1 MGHPRVIPVLSS
13 RAETRFATP
22 YSPTYTKKRPISM
35 CTSGAHMESVTHMTC
50 RKLRSHGSVQHRPRD
65 MPQAI
70 SQAFLPTAGSVI
82 ADPHQTQ
89 QQHSAPHIKRP
100 HAPWHCTD
108 SIGNDRTLSP
118 AYIPISHS
126 NQAAESLIIRWQ
138 AGRPSSQSE
147 LSSAALCK

>member
-1 MGHPRVIPVLSS
+1 MVHPRDISVLSTS
-13 RAETRFATP
+13 AETRFETL

-35 CTSGAHMESVTHMTC
+35 CTRGAHMESVTHMTC

-89 QQHSAPHIKRP
+89 QQHSAPRIQRP
-100 HAPWHCTD
+100 HVPWHCID
-108 SIGNDRTLSP
+108 SIGTDRTLSP
-118 AYIPISHS
+118 AYVPISQS
-126 NQAAESLIIRWQ
+126 NQAAESLITRRQ

-147 LSSAALCK
+147 FSSAALCK